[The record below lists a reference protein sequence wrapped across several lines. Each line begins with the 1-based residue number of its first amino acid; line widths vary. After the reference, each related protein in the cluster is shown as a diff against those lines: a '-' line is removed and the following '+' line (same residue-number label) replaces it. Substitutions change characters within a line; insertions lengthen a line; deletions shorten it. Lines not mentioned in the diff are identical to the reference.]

1 MQCCGWAREYYDMS
15 TTTANTRE
23 SSHNAGSKLP
33 SVLAL
38 SGSLRRD
45 SHNRRLLNTA
55 RAHAGDALSIS
66 IYDDLSTVPVFNEDL
81 EADGGPSGVRRL
93 SAAVAR
99 ADALLI
105 ATPEYNQG
113 IPGVVKNFVD
123 WLSRGEPDPLAGK
136 PVAILGATVGPWG
149 TRLAQAGL
157 RQALTA
163 CGALVMPTPQI
174 YLRNAADAFDIDGD
188 LIDER
193 TRASLTSFLAS
204 FRRWIAMTIALRL
217 PGEQQ

>member
-1 MQCCGWAREYYDMS
+1 MWTVPRDAIG
-15 TTTANTRE
+15 E
-23 SSHNAGSKLP
+23 SSRNAGSALP

-45 SHNRRLLNTA
+45 SYNLRLLSVA
-55 RAHAGDALSIS
+55 RACARDALAIS
-66 IYDDLSTVPVFNEDL
+66 IYDNLSTVPPFNEDL
-81 EADGGPSGVRRL
+81 EVDGGPSAVRRL
-93 SAAVAR
+93 GAAVSR

-113 IPGVVKNFVD
+113 IPGVVKNLVD

-136 PVAILGATVGPWG
+136 PVAILGVTVGPWG
-149 TRLAQAGL
+149 TRLAQAAL

-163 CGALVMPTPQI
+163 CGALVMPTPQV
-174 YLRNAADAFDIDGD
+174 YLRNAADAFDSDGG

-204 FRRWIAMTIALRL
+204 FRHWIGMTIGSRRT
-217 PGEQQ
+217 GD

>member
-1 MQCCGWAREYYDMS
+1 MWTILRDETS
-15 TTTANTRE
+15 E
-23 SSHNAGSKLP
+23 SPGNAESNLP

-45 SHNRRLLNTA
+45 SLNRRLLSSA
-55 RAHAGDALSIS
+55 RAHAERELSIS

-81 EADGGPSGVRRL
+81 EAGGGPSSVRRL
-93 SAAVAR
+93 GAALAR

-105 ATPEYNQG
+105 STPEYNQG
-113 IPGVVKNFVD
+113 VPGVVKNLVD

-136 PVAILGATVGPWG
+136 PIAVLGATLGPWG

-157 RQALTA
+157 RQTLTA

-174 YLRNAADAFDIDGD
+174 YLRNAADAFDGDGN
-188 LIDER
+188 LIDEH
-193 TRASLTSFLAS
+193 TRASLTRFLAS
-204 FRRWIAMTIALRL
+204 FRQWIAMTVGPHR
-217 PGEQQ
+217 